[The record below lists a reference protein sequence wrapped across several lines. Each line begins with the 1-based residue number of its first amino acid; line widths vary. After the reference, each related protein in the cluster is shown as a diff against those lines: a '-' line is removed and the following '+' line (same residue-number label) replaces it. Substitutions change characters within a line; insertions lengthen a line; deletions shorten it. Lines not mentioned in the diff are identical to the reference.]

1 MNCHKLAS
9 ESDDEYLHRLDELL
23 AQIEND
29 VKDYHQ
35 IQLMI
40 FFKSM
45 NYVMKQKICR
55 HPEFSNSY
63 KDLIT
68 LVKKLCPSFE
78 TEGHLQTT
86 TVNTHFSESINTNT
100 AK

>member
-1 MNCHKLAS
+1 MKN
-9 ESDDEYLHRLDELL
+9 
-23 AQIEND
+23 
-29 VKDYHQ
+29 YHQ

-40 FFKSM
+40 FFKSI
-45 NYVMKQKICR
+45 NYVIKQKICR
-55 HPEFSNSY
+55 HSEILNSY

-68 LVKKLCPSFE
+68 LIKKLHSSLK

-86 TVNTHFSESINTNT
+86 TVNTHFSSDINVNT